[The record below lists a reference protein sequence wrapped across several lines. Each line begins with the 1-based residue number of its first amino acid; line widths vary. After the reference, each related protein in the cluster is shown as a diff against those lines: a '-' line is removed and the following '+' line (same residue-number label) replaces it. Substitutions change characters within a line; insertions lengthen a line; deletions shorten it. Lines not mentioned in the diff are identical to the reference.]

1 MNRLK
6 HFEHYFLVIIM
17 LFITTNLMSQDKSTY
32 QRPPE
37 HLASLFEAAETPI
50 VSVNR
55 QSTFMLL
62 LERSGMPPISEVAQ
76 PELRLA
82 GLRINPAINGQSRVT
97 TYVGLLFKNLNTLEE
112 KRVTGLPNDIAIDNV
127 SWSPDGE
134 KIAFTINQ
142 PNGLELWYADTKTFS
157 AKKLTEALVNDIY
170 GGNPYNWYANSSGM
184 LVKMVDKNR
193 GKAPVAPLAPEGPV
207 IQSNTGGEA
216 PVRTY
221 QDLLKNA
228 FDENLFEYYATSILT
243 KVDLA
248 GNQTA
253 LSAPGMYTYAQLS
266 PDNNY
271 MIVSYLKR
279 PFSYIVPFN
288 RFPMNF
294 EVWNANGQ
302 KVYTIYEVPL
312 TEGLPKGFD
321 AVRTGPRSI
330 TWRADVASTLAWVEA
345 QDGGDPNKTADFRD
359 QIFFLPSPFN
369 VTKIE
374 GPKLKLRFAGFEWL
388 NEKVALVYEGD
399 WKTRRSVT
407 SMYAPDNL
415 KAGLTE
421 IFNLNS
427 EDAYANP
434 GDFQSTYNAFGQPVL
449 LTPDNGKTL
458 YLIGMGAS
466 KDGNKPFIDEFNVAT
481 KKSKRLW
488 QSKAPFYEI
497 AWDIVDLKKSLA
509 IVRRESKD
517 QNPNFYLVDF
527 KKGKDVKTL
536 TSFPHPYPQ
545 LKDVKSELIHYQ
557 RADGV
562 KLTGKLYLPAGY
574 NKEKDGRLPVLM
586 WAYPQEF
593 KSADAAG
600 QVQGSPYEFMRLSP
614 HSPLYWVADGYAV
627 LDDPAFPI
635 IGEGDKEPNDTYIT
649 QLVACAEAAIKALDT
664 MGVGDPKRVAVGGH
678 SYGAFMT
685 ANLLTHSNLFAAGI
699 ARSGAYNRTLTPFG
713 FQSEERTFWEA
724 KETYNE
730 MSPFNYAEKIN
741 TPILLI
747 HGEADNNSGTFPIQ
761 TERYYAALKGNG
773 KVVRYVVLPYES
785 HGYRAKESLLHM
797 AWEMTEWMNKYVKN
811 KK

>member
-1 MNRLK
+1 MK
-6 HFEHYFLVIIM
+6 HPQKFGFYLLVILLLQISP
-17 LFITTNLMSQDKSTY
+17 NLMSQDKSTY

-55 QSTFMLL
+55 QSSFMLL
-62 LERSGMPPISEVAQ
+62 LERAGMPGIAEVSQ

-82 GLRINPAINGQSRVT
+82 GLRINPANNGQSRAS
-97 TYVGLLFKNLNTLEE
+97 TYAGLMFKNMLTQEE
-112 KRVTGLPNDIAIDNV
+112 KRLSGLPANAAIDNV

-142 PNGLELWYADTKTFS
+142 PSGLELWYADTKTFT
-157 AKKLTEALVNDIY
+157 ARKLTEALVNDIF
-170 GGNPYNWYANSSGM
+170 GGNPYNWYANSNVL
-184 LVKMVDKNR
+184 LVKMIDKNR
-193 GKAPVAPLAPEGPV
+193 GSAPVAALAPGGPI

-221 QDLLKNA
+221 QDLLKNSY
-228 FDENLFEYYATSILT
+228 DENVFEYYATSVLT
-243 KVDLA
+243 KVELS
-248 GNQTA
+248 GTQTA
-253 LSAPGMYTYAQLS
+253 ISAPGMFVYAQLS

-271 MIVSYLKR
+271 LMTAYLKR

-288 RFPMNF
+288 RFPMTF
-294 EVWNANGQ
+294 EVWNAAGQ

-312 TEGLPKGFD
+312 TENLPKGFD

-330 TWRADVASTLAWVEA
+330 VWRADAPATLAWVEA
-345 QDGGDPNKTADFRD
+345 LDGGDPNVAADFRD
-359 QIFFLPSPFN
+359 QIFMSAAPFT
-369 VTKIE
+369 TKLS
-374 GPKLKLRFAGFEWL
+374 GPKLKLRFAGFEWFDGNL
-388 NEKVALVYEGD
+388 ALTFEGD
-399 WKTRRSVT
+399 WKTRKSVT
-407 SMYAPDNL
+407 SKFSPDNL
-415 KAGLTE
+415 NAGVTE

-434 GDFQSTYNAFGQPVL
+434 GDFQTTYNAFGQSVL

-466 KDGNKPFIDEFNVAT
+466 PEGNKPFIDEFSMAT

-509 IVRRESKD
+509 IIRRESKD
-517 QNPNFYLVDF
+517 ANPNFYLIDF
-527 KKGKDVKTL
+527 KKGKDIKAL
-536 TSFPHPYPQ
+536 TAFAHPYPQ

-574 NKEKDGRLPVLM
+574 NKEKDGQLPVLM

-600 QVQGSPYEFMRLSP
+600 QVQGSPYEFLRLSP

-649 QLVACAEAAIKALDT
+649 QLVSSAEAAIKALDS

-685 ANLLTHSNLFAAGI
+685 ANLLTNSNLFAAGI

-724 KETYNE
+724 KEIYNE

-773 KVVRYVVLPYES
+773 KVVRYVVLPAES
-785 HGYRAKESLLHM
+785 HGYRAKESILHM
-797 AWEMTEWMNKYVKN
+797 AWEMTNWLDKYVKN